1 MTEQISVMIRKNLIF
16 FSFCILLLGCKK
28 EDTITGSDPVQK
40 KTGKL
45 SDYFSHLRI
54 EPIAP
59 VILGGKSSDLKSILD
74 KRKSLDLVH
83 LRDSIWSNGN
93 GRTGF
98 YESDRMVIT
107 PGNASYIY
115 PGSLLRAASIA
126 SDEFATFSDY
136 QRAPISVDLSF
147 PSSLS
152 IGTISSPSLSNSRI
166 FLRNALMAPDF
177 LGTNIIN
184 YSDYMAAFSNYSEV
198 KFAFGYNVNQSKLFS
213 STNSSFDYN
222 SSGEYYSTKLMA
234 SYTVEN
240 FTYNM
245 SDPVAGELID
255 MSAIPPNVFNGLSP
269 VYINSV
275 TYGRFGLLV
284 LESNNFSSQM
294 KSVFEKVVKKILKK
308 STESYTQEEKTLFA
322 DCRITIYL
330 LGSTMGNNVIQL
342 LINPNPEGVSD
353 FISQNVGT
361 FTASDPGVP
370 IFYTAKYLKDN
381 SKFKT
386 TFKIDF

>member
-1 MTEQISVMIRKNLIF
+1 MKKKAVIFLSLFFLLSGCRKDLPIAETESQ
-16 FSFCILLLGCKK
+16 
-28 EDTITGSDPVQK
+28 QK
-40 KTGKL
+40 LTGKL
-45 SDYFSHLRI
+45 SDYFGHLKI
-54 EPIAP
+54 EPVAP
-59 VILGGKSSDLKSILD
+59 VILGAKNSDLRSLLN

-83 LRDSIWSNGN
+83 LRDSVWSAGN
-93 GRTGF
+93 GKTSF
-98 YESDRMVIT
+98 YESDQMVVT

-115 PGSLLRAASIA
+115 PGSILRAASIA
-126 SDEFATFSDY
+126 SDQFETFSDY
-136 QRAPISVDLSF
+136 PRAPINVDLSF

-177 LGTNIIN
+177 LGTNIIK
-184 YSDYMAAFSNYSEV
+184 YSDYMAAFSNYEEV
-198 KFAFGYNVNQSKLFS
+198 KLAFGYNVNEHKLFS

-222 SSGEYYSTKLMA
+222 SNSTYYSTKMIA

-245 SDPVAGELID
+245 SNPVAGELVD
-255 MSAIPPNVFNGLSP
+255 VAAIPADVFKGVSP

-284 LESNNFSSQM
+284 LESDNFSSQM
-294 KSVFEKVVKKILKK
+294 KSVFEKVVRKILKK
-308 STESYTQEEKTLFA
+308 STESYTQEEKSLFA
-322 DCRITIYL
+322 NCRITIYL

-381 SKFKT
+381 STFKT
-386 TFKIDF
+386 KFKIDY

>member
-1 MTEQISVMIRKNLIF
+1 MIKKIAIL
-16 FSFCILLLGCKK
+16 FSFCFLLLGCKK
-28 EDTITGSDPVQK
+28 DQPITGSNPSQK
-40 KTGKL
+40 YTGKL
-45 SDYFSHLRI
+45 ADYFGHLKI
-54 EPIAP
+54 EPITP
-59 VILGGKSSDLKSILD
+59 VILGAKNFNLQALLD
-74 KRKSLDLVH
+74 KRKSLGLVH
-83 LRDSIWSNGN
+83 LRDSIWSSGN
-93 GRTGF
+93 GKTSF
-98 YESDRMVIT
+98 YESDQMVVT
-107 PGNASYIY
+107 PGNAGYIY
-115 PGSLLRAASIA
+115 PGSILRSASIA
-126 SDEFATFSDY
+126 ADQFETFSDY
-136 QRAPISVDLSF
+136 QSAPISVDLSF

-152 IGTISSPSLSNSRI
+152 IGTINKPSLSNSRI

-177 LGTNIIN
+177 LGTNIMN
-184 YSDYMAAFSNYSEV
+184 YSDYMAAFSNYNEV
-198 KFAFGYNVNQSKLFS
+198 KLAFGYNVNERKLFS

-222 SSGEYYSTKLMA
+222 SNSEYYSTKLMA

-245 SDPVAGELID
+245 SDPLAGELID
-255 MSAIPPNVFNGLSP
+255 ISAIPPDVFNGVSP

-294 KSVFEKVVKKILKK
+294 KSVFEKVVKKILKR
-308 STESYTQEEKTLFA
+308 STESYTQEEKSLFS

-342 LINPNPEGVSD
+342 LINPNPEGISD
-353 FISQNVGT
+353 FISENVGT

-386 TFKIDF
+386 RFKIDY